1 MRRKFLALA
10 AAVVL
15 VSAGATAANA
25 GFDNPNKI
33 AVQDISG
40 REIQTFSTKQLKA
53 EFSQQTY
60 NTRTP
65 WTQQDKKIVYRGPLL
80 TDVLAKSGLAKIPAI
95 KVIAYDNFVSE
106 IRMDEIRSYR
116 PILAV
121 ERQCTQD
128 DRVHDRCE
136 ADQEFRPISMV
147 EKGPI
152 FIVWPYDK
160 LPDTYVP
167 ARNAIWVFFPVI
179 LRAEK

>member
-1 MRRKFLALA
+1 MSHKFLALA
-10 AAVVL
+10 ITAVL
-15 VSAGATAANA
+15 AIAGATAANG

-33 AVQDISG
+33 TVQDTSG
-40 REIQTFSTKQLKA
+40 NEIDTFSIEQLKA
-53 EFSQQTY
+53 GFSQQAY

-65 WTQQDKKIVYRGPLL
+65 WTQQGEKIVYRGPLL
-80 TDVLAKSGLAKIPAI
+80 TDVLAKSGLGKSPAI

-106 IRMDEIRSYR
+106 IRMDEIQTYR